1 MRSLVLALL
10 AGVCLCEEA
19 WIREEAWLR
28 ENAARESVIQL
39 ASGVQ
44 YEVIM
49 SAPPGRL
56 KPMKEQQCKCH
67 WTVTL
72 TDGTVF
78 DSTRE
83 KGIPQVVVPYN
94 VPVAGWAEALQLMS
108 PGDRWKLY
116 IPSKLAYGPTGTTD
130 GIPPDATLIFDLEL
144 IELGEAP
151 YTFTG
156 LPVAQDRAFMWVGGL
171 IILLYYYY
179 NGSSG
184 RKMVSAS
191 HILVSEEAVCSKLKK
206 ELDNLAGSELSLET
220 LQLKFAELAQQHS
233 TCPSSKK
240 GGSLGSFGPGNNAPK
255 FDEVCWS
262 APIGVVQG
270 PVQTGAGFHLI
281 LVTERK
287 EYTVTGRTVV
297 AKTPTPAELAEQVKL
312 AKRSK
317 GQKAK

>member
-1 MRSLVLALL
+1 MSSAIF
-10 AGVCLCEEA
+10 APA
-19 WIREEAWLR
+19 D
-28 ENAARESVIQL
+28 VI
-39 ASGVQ
+39 
-44 YEVIM
+44 
-49 SAPPGRL
+49 
-56 KPMKEQQCKCH
+56 
-67 WTVTL
+67 
-72 TDGTVF
+72 
-78 DSTRE
+78 
-83 KGIPQVVVPYN
+83 
-94 VPVAGWAEALQLMS
+94 AGWAEALQLMS
-108 PGDRWKLY
+108 PGDRWKLF
-116 IPSKLAYGPTGTTD
+116 IPSKLAYGPTGTSD

-171 IILLYYYY
+171 IIILYYYY

-191 HILVSEEAVCSKLKK
+191 HILVAEEAVCAMLKK

-220 LQLKFAELAQQHS
+220 VQHKFAELAQQHS

-287 EYTVTGRTVV
+287 EYAVTGRTVV
-297 AKTPTPAELAEQVKL
+297 AKTPTPAELAEQVKQ